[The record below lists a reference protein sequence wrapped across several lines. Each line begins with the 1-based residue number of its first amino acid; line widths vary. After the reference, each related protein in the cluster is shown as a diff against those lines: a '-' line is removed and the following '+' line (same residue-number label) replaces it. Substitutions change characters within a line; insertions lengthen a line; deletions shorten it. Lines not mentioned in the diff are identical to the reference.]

1 MYDTPTWK
9 KDSGNEIVQKVN
21 RIFPSVDKSLGGL
34 FKHKRDKEIGTL
46 DKVEGTPEHVLIVNT
61 DIRGKKIGEL
71 DNIDYEWYVQ
81 EAQHRIDDFLRNK
94 ARKKSKKKEGGIMKF
109 ERISFANILKTL
121 RDYYGSVSKLAK
133 IAGVDRTY
141 LSKYINFTTAEPPSP
156 KILRKIAN
164 ASDGL
169 FTYLELMYFCGYF
182 TEEEYD
188 ILYKYKKIREI

>member
-1 MYDTPTWK
+1 
-9 KDSGNEIVQKVN
+9 
-21 RIFPSVDKSLGGL
+21 
-34 FKHKRDKEIGTL
+34 
-46 DKVEGTPEHVLIVNT
+46 
-61 DIRGKKIGEL
+61 
-71 DNIDYEWYVQ
+71 
-81 EAQHRIDDFLRNK
+81 
-94 ARKKSKKKEGGIMKF
+94 MKF
-109 ERISFANILKTL
+109 ERISYANKLKIINE
-121 RDYYGSVSKLAK
+121 YYRFVAKLARV
-133 IAGVDRTY
+133 AGVDRTY

>member
-1 MYDTPTWK
+1 
-9 KDSGNEIVQKVN
+9 
-21 RIFPSVDKSLGGL
+21 
-34 FKHKRDKEIGTL
+34 
-46 DKVEGTPEHVLIVNT
+46 
-61 DIRGKKIGEL
+61 
-71 DNIDYEWYVQ
+71 
-81 EAQHRIDDFLRNK
+81 
-94 ARKKSKKKEGGIMKF
+94 MKF

-121 RDYYGSVSKLAK
+121 RDYYGSITKLAK
-133 IAGVDRTY
+133 TAGVDRTY

>member
-1 MYDTPTWK
+1 
-9 KDSGNEIVQKVN
+9 
-21 RIFPSVDKSLGGL
+21 
-34 FKHKRDKEIGTL
+34 
-46 DKVEGTPEHVLIVNT
+46 
-61 DIRGKKIGEL
+61 
-71 DNIDYEWYVQ
+71 
-81 EAQHRIDDFLRNK
+81 
-94 ARKKSKKKEGGIMKF
+94 MKF
-109 ERISFANILKTL
+109 ERTSFANILKTL
-121 RDYYGSVSKLAK
+121 RDYYGSVASFAK

-141 LSKYINFTTAEPPSP
+141 LSKYINFTTTEPPSP

>member
-1 MYDTPTWK
+1 
-9 KDSGNEIVQKVN
+9 
-21 RIFPSVDKSLGGL
+21 
-34 FKHKRDKEIGTL
+34 
-46 DKVEGTPEHVLIVNT
+46 
-61 DIRGKKIGEL
+61 
-71 DNIDYEWYVQ
+71 
-81 EAQHRIDDFLRNK
+81 
-94 ARKKSKKKEGGIMKF
+94 MKF
-109 ERISFANILKTL
+109 DTKAFSNILKTL
-121 RDYYGSVSKLAK
+121 RDYYGSVAKLARA
-133 IAGVDRTY
+133 AGVDRTY

>member
-1 MYDTPTWK
+1 M
-9 KDSGNEIVQKVN
+9 E
-21 RIFPSVDKSLGGL
+21 
-34 FKHKRDKEIGTL
+34 
-46 DKVEGTPEHVLIVNT
+46 
-61 DIRGKKIGEL
+61 
-71 DNIDYEWYVQ
+71 
-81 EAQHRIDDFLRNK
+81 
-94 ARKKSKKKEGGIMKF
+94 F
-109 ERISFANILKTL
+109 ERTSFANILKTL
-121 RDYYGSVSKLAK
+121 RDYYGSIAKLAQA
-133 IAGVDRTY
+133 AGVDRTY